1 MGKELALYVD
11 IICIQGQLFVEK
23 INIVVGKLICG
34 ETGISGILQLPGILL
49 FVERFVI
56 IEH

>member
-11 IICIQGQLFVEK
+11 IICIQGQLFVGK
-23 INIVVGKLICG
+23 FNIVVGKLICEG
-34 ETGISGILQLPGILL
+34 TGISGILQLPGILL

>member
-11 IICIQGQLFVEK
+11 LICIQGRLFVEK
-23 INIVVGKLICG
+23 FNIVVGKLICE
-34 ETGISGILQLPGILL
+34 ETGISGILQIPGILL